1 MTRGEVTFLFHRKDG
16 TAVKTSCFMNFP
28 SADNIDAMKEQVIE
42 AISDFTED
50 TIDQFRCVT
59 VVVDVPES
67 KYYLTAMIT
76 FDAEGEE
83 WLNMMAAHEA
93 QETIH

>member
-1 MTRGEVTFLFHRKDG
+1 MIRGEVTFLFHRKDG
-16 TAVKTSCFMNFP
+16 TAIQTSCFMNFP
-28 SADNIDAMKEQVIE
+28 SAEDFDVMKEQVIE
-42 AISDFTED
+42 AINDFTED
-50 TIDQFRCVT
+50 KIEQFRCVT

-67 KYYLTAMIT
+67 KHYLTAMIT
-76 FDAEGEE
+76 FDEEGEE